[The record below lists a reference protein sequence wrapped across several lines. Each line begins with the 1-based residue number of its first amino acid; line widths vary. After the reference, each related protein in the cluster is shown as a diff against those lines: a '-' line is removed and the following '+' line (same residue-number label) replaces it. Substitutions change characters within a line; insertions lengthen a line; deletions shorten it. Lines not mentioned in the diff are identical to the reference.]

1 MWLCIGL
8 YSSVVRLHLS
18 LCLYCKIPS
27 SSKILNWMKV
37 IDFNK
42 FTIKIER
49 VYAGLQSA
57 TQVLEKLGEDGGRW
71 EPCDHKRLLEGNEM
85 PLQDGKKEG
94 LPSEGQCELWVK
106 EMGMSFKNQG
116 HMLETVCVSWKW
128 WVDIEDSLQSLQLG
142 QEPYSLASLMT
153 QFTYS
158 I

>member
-1 MWLCIGL
+1 
-8 YSSVVRLHLS
+8 
-18 LCLYCKIPS
+18 
-27 SSKILNWMKV
+27 
-37 IDFNK
+37 
-42 FTIKIER
+42 
-49 VYAGLQSA
+49 
-57 TQVLEKLGEDGGRW
+57 
-71 EPCDHKRLLEGNEM
+71 M

-94 LPSEGQCELWVK
+94 LPSKGQCELWVK

-142 QEPYSLASLMT
+142 QEPHPLASLMT